1 MIFIRKIDKDAL
13 MENMMELVLNSDAVW
28 LWKIGL
34 SDNYLLISLFY
45 NCNKFKNELKYL
57 SNF

>member
-45 NCNKFKNELKYL
+45 NCNKFKNE
-57 SNF
+57 